1 MSPDQQPDDTEEPDP
16 LQNPD
21 GSRKPDLRYTDHERG
36 TVRVDRQLD
45 GSGHLAR
52 GDRTRMSVLNF
63 SARAQARTERDPDFA
78 FRPAPTAGRPA
89 PAEATPA
96 APVAEPVP
104 GMSSDGAE
112 VPEDSLLGKIKKI
125 LGF

>member
-1 MSPDQQPDDTEEPDP
+1 MSLDDQSGDAEAPDP
-16 LQNPD
+16 LRNPD
-21 GSRKPDLRYTDHERG
+21 GTRKPDLRYTDHERG

-78 FRPAPTAGRPA
+78 FRPAPAAERTAS
-89 PAEATPA
+89 AEATPA
-96 APVAEPVP
+96 AQGPPAMAPP
-104 GMSSDGAE
+104 DAE
-112 VPEDSLLGKIKKI
+112 VPEGSVLDKIKKI

>member
-1 MSPDQQPDDTEEPDP
+1 MSPDQRPDDAEEPDP

-78 FRPAPTAGRPA
+78 FRPAPVAERPA
-89 PAEATPA
+89 SAEATPA
-96 APVAEPVP
+96 APGPPPMPAT
-104 GMSSDGAE
+104 DAE
-112 VPEDSLLGKIKKI
+112 VPEGSVLGKIKKI